1 MSENYYDILG
11 VPRDVSEG
19 DLKKAY
25 RKLSMQHH
33 PDREGGNT
41 EKFQEINS
49 AYETLSDPGKKG
61 QYDMDLN
68 GFPGHGH
75 MNMDAAH
82 DINNMFNMMFGGG
95 GGGGPFG
102 GGGMPGFNVH
112 HGFGGPGVRIFHNG
126 VQMDGGGHPFFQNM
140 NKPPPIMKH
149 VAITIEQAYQG
160 VSIPLVV
167 ERWVLQ
173 NNIKHNEN
181 ETIYVNI
188 PPGID
193 ENEMILLKD
202 RGHVLNEMTKGDVK
216 LTIQINN
223 NTQFKRMGLDIVY
236 KRNIT
241 LKESLCGFSFDLQHL
256 NGKQLCLNNSV
267 NKTIIKPNSKKV
279 IPNMGFNR
287 ESNTGNLIIE
297 FEVEFPET
305 LTEEQM
311 VELTSILV

>member
-1 MSENYYDILG
+1 MPQNYYDILG

-33 PDREGGNT
+33 PDRETGNT

-49 AYETLSDPGKKG
+49 AYETLSDPNKKG
-61 QYDMDLN
+61 QYDMELN
-68 GFPGHGH
+68 GFPGHVH
-75 MNMDAAH
+75 MNMDPAH

-95 GGGGPFG
+95 GGGI
-102 GGGMPGFNVH
+102 PGFNV

-126 VQMDGGGHPFFQNM
+126 VQMDAGMNGFFN
-140 NKPPPIMKH
+140 NLSKPPPIMKH
-149 VAITIEQAYQG
+149 VAISMEQAYQG
-160 VSIPLVV
+160 VSLPLVV

-173 NNIKHNEN
+173 NNVKNNET
-181 ETIYVNI
+181 ETIYINI

-193 ENEMILLKD
+193 ENEMIILKD
-202 RGHVLNEMTKGDVK
+202 RGHVLNEASKGDVK
-216 LTIQINN
+216 LTIQITN
-223 NTQFKRMGLDIVY
+223 NTPFKRMGLDIVY
-236 KRNIT
+236 KRTIS

-256 NGKQLCLNNSV
+256 NGKQLCLNNNI

-287 ESNTGNLIIE
+287 ESNTGNLIID

-305 LTEEQM
+305 LTEEQI
-311 VELTSILV
+311 SQIDKILL

>member
-1 MSENYYDILG
+1 MSKNYYDILG
-11 VPRDVSEG
+11 VPRDASEG

-33 PDREGGNT
+33 PDRDGGNT

-49 AYETLSDPGKKG
+49 AYETLSDPHKKG
-61 QYDMDLN
+61 QYDMEMN
-68 GFPGHGH
+68 GFPGHMH
-75 MNMDAAH
+75 MNMNMDHGVH

-95 GGGGPFG
+95 GGGI
-102 GGGMPGFNVH
+102 PGFNV

-126 VQMDGGGHPFFQNM
+126 VQMDGGVHGFFN
-140 NKPPPIMKH
+140 NLSKPPPILKNIVISM
-149 VAITIEQAYQG
+149 EQAYQG
-160 VSIPLVV
+160 VSLPLVI

-173 NNIKHNEN
+173 NNVKHNEN
-181 ETIYVNI
+181 ETVYINI

-202 RGHVLNEMTKGDVK
+202 KGHVLNEATKGDVK
-216 LTIQINN
+216 LTIQITN
-223 NTQFKRMGLDIVY
+223 NTPFKRMGLDIVY

-241 LKESLCGFSFDLQHL
+241 LKEALCGFTFDLQHL
-256 NGKQLCLNNSV
+256 NGKQLCLNNNV

-287 ESNTGNLIIE
+287 ESVSGNLIID
-297 FEVEFPET
+297 FEIDFPES
-305 LTEEQM
+305 LTEEQISQIDKT
-311 VELTSILV
+311 LS